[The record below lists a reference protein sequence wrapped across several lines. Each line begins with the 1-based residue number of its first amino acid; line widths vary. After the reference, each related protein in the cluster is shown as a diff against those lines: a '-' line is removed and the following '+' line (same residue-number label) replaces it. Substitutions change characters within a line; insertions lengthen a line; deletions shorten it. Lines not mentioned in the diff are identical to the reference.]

1 MQTSN
6 QLFLIPFFPTNI
18 DGMTRVKKVLP
29 QLFILLD
36 IYFNVIRF
44 KTTKYIFLQMETISE
59 MKTSMWQ
66 NLELEIQ

>member
-44 KTTKYIFLQMETISE
+44 KTTKYIFLQTFLLLV
-59 MKTSMWQ
+59 K
-66 NLELEIQ
+66 